1 MSGSVSVPVSGPL
14 HTSGVDTARKSPMN
28 AVANLQRQARP
39 FVRHYSLGEE
49 DVAKPAGSGGRRSCA
64 GPDKVS
70 GRILG

>member
-1 MSGSVSVPVSGPL
+1 
-14 HTSGVDTARKSPMN
+14 MN